1 MVPSWMPSWLPSPTP
16 CTKPHSRRLFPREYR
31 SCMNLPCRILAVT
44 FLSWS
49 ADYWPRSCGR
59 GIQGYRYLGHG
70 QRCDISAGAPK
81 GTIVSLVMF
90 VTLLVSVTAAGLLTS
105 YFLGE
110 KQKRKSLSANSTS
123 DMKQRVLT
131 NRYFRNI
138 RKGDFA
144 RPLARVYSQMD
155 MAVIESIL
163 AARNIASQRLFSIT
177 NNMRTGIGIRGYNDI
192 LIVVLNTEYC
202 QAREIMLD
210 YLRGRRSVSTH
221 VRTITRLRNVAEAL
235 LFGWAANADYR
246 LPELLRLGE
255 FQSKYVVRS
264 NSLRHYRRT
273 RRQSPSQRPG
283 RARIV
288 HARLVRRDN

>member
-1 MVPSWMPSWLPSPTP
+1 MTGL
-16 CTKPHSRRLFPREYR
+16 R
-31 SCMNLPCRILAVT
+31 NILIGMRDSGT
-44 FLSWS
+44 
-49 ADYWPRSCGR
+49 
-59 GIQGYRYLGHG
+59 I
-70 QRCDISAGAPK
+70 AGGALK
-81 GTIVSLVMF
+81 GTNVSLVMF
-90 VTLLVSVTAAGLLTS
+90 VTLLASVTAAGLLAS

-110 KQKRKSLSANSTS
+110 KRKRKCLSANSMS

-131 NRYFRNI
+131 NRYFRSI

-177 NNMRTGIGIRGYNDI
+177 NNMRTGIGICGYNDI
-192 LIVVLNTEYC
+192 LLVVLNTEYC

-221 VRTITRLRNVAEAL
+221 VPAITRLRNVAEAL

-255 FQSKYVVRS
+255 LQSKYVSRS
-264 NSLRHYRRT
+264 NSLRHYRRN
-273 RRQSPSQRPG
+273 RRRGPSQMPG
-283 RARIV
+283 GARIV
-288 HARLVRRDN
+288 HARSMRRGN